1 MIHEKSCGAL
11 VVRRGKDGKRY
22 ILMIRQRR
30 GGNRSFPKGHDE
42 VGETELMTAE
52 REVFEETS
60 VRIKITSA
68 FRKTVNYQPA
78 PGVDKEV
85 VYFLAFTDCEATSAR
100 KGEIADVEW
109 VRLDHA
115 EKYLV
120 HENDRIVLRAALLTP
135 ELAGQKY

>member
-11 VVRRGKDGKRY
+11 VVRRAKDGKRY
-22 ILMIRQRR
+22 ILMIRQRH
-30 GGNRSFPKGHDE
+30 GGNRSFPKGHVE

-68 FRKTVNYQPA
+68 FRKTVNYRPA

-85 VYFLAFTDCEATSAR
+85 VYFLAFTDCETVSAR
-100 KGEIADVEW
+100 EGEIADVEW
-109 VRLDHA
+109 VRLDRA
-115 EKYLV
+115 ERCLV
-120 HENDRIVLRAALLTP
+120 HENDRIVLRAALNTP
-135 ELAGQKY
+135 ELAGIK

>member
-1 MIHEKSCGAL
+1 
-11 VVRRGKDGKRY
+11 
-22 ILMIRQRR
+22 
-30 GGNRSFPKGHDE
+30 
-42 VGETELMTAE
+42 MTAE

>member
-1 MIHEKSCGAL
+1 M
-11 VVRRGKDGKRY
+11 VRRGKDGRRY

-30 GGNRSFPKGHDE
+30 GGNRSFPKGHVE

-68 FRKTVNYQPA
+68 FRKTVNYHPA

-85 VYFLAFTDCEATSAR
+85 VYFLAFTDCEATMAR
-100 KGEIADVEW
+100 EGEIADVEW
-109 VRLDHA
+109 IRLDRD

-120 HENDRIVLRAALLTP
+120 HENDRIVLRAAMQTP
-135 ELAGQKY
+135 ELK

>member
-30 GGNRSFPKGHDE
+30 GGNRSFPKGHVE

-60 VRIKITSA
+60 VRHARFYFSSWHSI
-68 FRKTVNYQPA
+68 FEQNVRRR
-78 PGVDKEV
+78 VD
-85 VYFLAFTDCEATSAR
+85 LPS
-100 KGEIADVEW
+100 DV
-109 VRLDHA
+109 
-115 EKYLV
+115 
-120 HENDRIVLRAALLTP
+120 
-135 ELAGQKY
+135 

>member
-11 VVRRGKDGKRY
+11 VLRRGKDGKYY

-30 GGNRSFPKGHDE
+30 GGNRSFPKGHVE

-68 FRKTVNYQPA
+68 FRKTVNYRPA
-78 PGVDKEV
+78 PGVVKEV
-85 VYFLAFTDCEATSAR
+85 VYFLAFTDHAEAVAR
-100 KGEIADVEW
+100 EGEIADVEW
-109 VRLDHA
+109 VSLDKA
-115 EKYLV
+115 EGALV
-120 HENDRIVLRAALLTP
+120 HENDRVVLRAAMRAP
-135 ELAGQKY
+135 ELRGRL

>member
-11 VVRRGKDGKRY
+11 VVRRGKDGKPY

-30 GGNRSFPKGHDE
+30 GGNRSFPEGHVE

-68 FRKTVNYQPA
+68 FRKTVNYHPA
-78 PGVDKEV
+78 PGISKEV
-85 VYFLAFTDCEATSAR
+85 VYFLAFTDCAETAAR
-100 KGEIADVEW
+100 EGEIADVEW
-109 VRLDHA
+109 VRLDRA
-115 EKYLV
+115 ERYLV
-120 HENDRIVLRAALLTP
+120 HENDRIVLRAAMLTP
-135 ELAGQKY
+135 ELAEV

>member
-11 VVRRGKDGKRY
+11 VVRRG
-22 ILMIRQRR
+22 
-30 GGNRSFPKGHDE
+30 GNRSFPKGHVE